1 VANKDEENDLFLSD
15 KTGALLMLNKEERKL
30 LRELLL
36 MTLSSESIK
45 SYIVK
50 KLGTKYIQIGE
61 KLLKTMES

>member
-1 VANKDEENDLFLSD
+1 VAEKNEENDLFLSD

-50 KLGTKYIQIGE
+50 KLGSKYIQIGE
-61 KLLKTMES
+61 KLLKTMEG

>member
-1 VANKDEENDLFLSD
+1 MANKDEENDLFLSD